1 MLPEAAEEEEWK
13 VLKEVKR
20 RSQEQQ
26 VRWTELQTRRKVIIQ
41 REKRNNRTYE
51 QREQI
56 SLKRAEARKLLREAA
71 PQEKAQK

>member
-41 REKRNNRTYE
+41 REKRNNRTDE
-51 QREQI
+51 QR
-56 SLKRAEARKLLREAA
+56 
-71 PQEKAQK
+71 

>member
-41 REKRNNRTYE
+41 REKRNNHIDE

-56 SLKRAEARKLLREAA
+56 SIKRAEARNKNSCYHFL
-71 PQEKAQK
+71 

>member
-41 REKRNNRTYE
+41 REKRNNRTDE
-51 QREQI
+51 QSEQI
-56 SLKRAEARKLLREAA
+56 SLKRAEARKLLSG
-71 PQEKAQK
+71 K